1 MALPNISIA
10 QLILGDFGTNCYL
23 VVDNVSGDGLVI
35 DPAVYDERI
44 GETLAE
50 MGMDSLR
57 YIMLTHGH
65 EDHILGVNGL
75 REQYPGAQ
83 VIGTEGDAK
92 FFTDPTLSLAER
104 FGKKQDPIYLDR
116 IVYGGDE
123 VDFAGSKIQV
133 LATPGHTLGSSCFI
147 LGNIRFSG
155 DTLFRGSMGVTT
167 HPTGDAEAEYASLQ
181 RLKALPGN
189 YNVLPGHGPLTT
201 LQQERETNPYMRE
214 REE

>member
-1 MALPNISIA
+1 M
-10 QLILGDFGTNCYL
+10 
-23 VVDNVSGDGLVI
+23 DNVSGDGLVI

-75 REQYPGAQ
+75 REQYPGVQ

-116 IVYGGDE
+116 IVYDGDE

-147 LGNIRFSG
+147 LGNILFSG